1 MQALSL
7 DVTDIR
13 ILDVLQTDARVSNL
27 ELAERVA
34 LSPSAC
40 LRRVRLLEE
49 QGVIAAYR
57 AQLSVETLGFE
68 LEAFVQISMR
78 NDQTNWHERFTAAME
93 AAPEVIGIYVVTGD
107 SHYLLRV
114 LTSNLKHYSSFVMN
128 TLYKAPG
135 VMDIK
140 SNIVLQ
146 TVKEHIGVPSGL
158 LKATVKPSL

>member
-7 DVTDIR
+7 DGTDIR
-13 ILDVLQTDARVSNL
+13 ILDVLQADARMSNL

-49 QGVIAAYR
+49 HGVIAAYR

-78 NDQTNWHERFTAAME
+78 NDQTNWHERFTEAME

-146 TVKEHIGVPSGL
+146 TVKEHIGVPSQL
-158 LKATVKPSL
+158 LKATMHVR

>member
-7 DVTDIR
+7 DGTDIR

-57 AQLSVETLGFE
+57 AQLCVETLGFE

-78 NDQTNWHERFTAAME
+78 NDQTNWHERFTEAME

-146 TVKEHIGVPSGL
+146 TVKEHIGVPSRL
-158 LKATVKPSL
+158 LKATVKSA

>member
-7 DVTDIR
+7 DGIDIR

-78 NDQTNWHERFTAAME
+78 NDQTNWHERFTEAME

-140 SNIVLQ
+140 SNIVLH
-146 TVKEHIGVPSGL
+146 TVKEHIGVPAGL
-158 LKATVKPSL
+158 LKATVK

>member
-7 DVTDIR
+7 DGIDIR
-13 ILDVLQTDARVSNL
+13 ILDVLQKDARISNL

-34 LSPSAC
+34 LSASAC

-49 QGVIAAYR
+49 QGVISAYR

-68 LEAFVQISMR
+68 LEAFVQVSMR
-78 NDQTNWHERFTAAME
+78 NDQSNWHERFTEAME

-114 LTSNLKHYSSFVMN
+114 LTSNLKHYSAFIMN

-146 TVKEHIGVPSGL
+146 TVKEHIGVPAIL
-158 LKATVKPSL
+158 LKPTASL